1 MELKSLLVGR
11 LLIHP
16 ILPSLLGISAYGVF
30 VLLLRGLTREEPAAI
45 KAVFARQGSVR
56 GERFR

>member
-1 MELKSLLVGR
+1 MELKSLLAGR

-16 ILPSLLGISAYGVF
+16 ILQSLLGIAAYGVF
-30 VLLLRGLTREEPAAI
+30 VLLLRGLTREELAAI
-45 KAVFARQGSVR
+45 KAVLARQGSVR